1 MAESMSP
8 ASRTPRLDMRGP
20 VGLACLAKP
29 DLLHMDLDR
38 PAAARELLYVTR
50 CGQTVRYIAPISV
63 YDPVHGSPSA
73 GIKTASGAGGART
86 HDRRIMSPPQSVE
99 ASSSSSSQVAYR
111 PVRTLQ
117 M

>member
-50 CGQTVRYIAPISV
+50 YGQTVRYIAPDICIRSG
-63 YDPVHGSPSA
+63 PRLAIRGHQNCKWGGWGSNPRPADYESPT
-73 GIKTASGAGGART
+73 G
-86 HDRRIMSPPQSVE
+86 RRG
-99 ASSSSSSQVAYR
+99 
-111 PVRTLQ
+111 
-117 M
+117 